1 MLWVEILKVGLIA
14 RDLFT
19 MPTDNKALEYPE
31 QLMPCEKKGKRISV
45 DRAKKRR
52 SNFF

>member
-31 QLMPCEKKGKRISV
+31 QLMPCEKKAS
-45 DRAKKRR
+45 AFLSTEPKKEI
-52 SNFF
+52 